1 MTQNIEIA
9 ELDLRYEGFRM
20 KNPALERKL
29 LGSIQQR
36 GIEEPL
42 SGVDPG
48 QSHILLD
55 GFKRL
60 RCARILGLHGLP
72 YSAQGQDQ
80 ALGIMNM
87 LRGSGHQPLLI
98 LEQACFID
106 ELRALHGLSVSE
118 IAQQLARSKGW
129 VSMRLGLFEELT
141 PAVREKLFA
150 GQFPVYAYLYTVRPF
165 MRMNKVPAERIEQFV
180 LAVSGK
186 GLSVREIA
194 FLFQRCFG
202 SSPAWREQILQG
214 RLELPLRHYR
224 QDFAT
229 PGACDSLERGVL
241 RDLELAEK
249 LMRRV
254 AGVAH
259 ENLKSPA
266 FQAQANLLTTQ
277 ILKEAQPFLQQVRL
291 LHARTESA

>member
-1 MTQNIEIA
+1 
-9 ELDLRYEGFRM
+9 M
-20 KNPALERKL
+20 KNPDLERKL

-48 QSHILLD
+48 QNHILLD

-72 YSAQGQDQ
+72 YSALGQDQ

-106 ELRALHGLSVSE
+106 ELRTLQGLSVSE

-141 PAVREKLFA
+141 PAMREKLFT
-150 GQFPVYAYLYTVRPF
+150 GQFPAYAYLYTVRPF
-165 MRMNKVPAERIEQFV
+165 MRMNKVSMERIEQFV

-194 FLFQRCFG
+194 FLFQRCFWG
-202 SSPAWREQILQG
+202 SPAWQEQILQG

-224 QDFAT
+224 EASRT
-229 PGACDSLERGVL
+229 SAACDTLEREVL
-241 RDLELAEK
+241 QALELIEK
-249 LMRRV
+249 LMRQV
-254 AGVAH
+254 AGVDH
-259 ENLKSPA
+259 ERLKSQA
-266 FQAQANLLTTQ
+266 FHAQANFLTTG
-277 ILKEAQPFLQQVRL
+277 ILKQAQPFLQHVRL